1 MKTTYQIYCKNRN
14 IKKRKMSLSDSID
27 LHNSIYNEPKEI
39 LKICKTKLPQ
49 QRDFHQN
56 KNNFSASNINLTDDS
71 EDCRVKSIFKNV
83 RYLQMRFS

>member
-1 MKTTYQIYCKNRN
+1 
-14 IKKRKMSLSDSID
+14 MSLSDSID
-27 LHNSIYNEPKEI
+27 LHNSIYNEPKQI

-49 QRDFHQN
+49 QTDFHQN